1 MLSPLRK
8 HLAKRIFMQKRKQKI
23 LTEYFRKTETG
34 NRLLR
39 LHGIPKSLLRRHRM
53 PSVPPSGGISTTERA
68 LSWYGK
74 ARSATQKRLFH
85 DTGKPVRQHERGSS
99 ASPERLV
106 CGTGKANLLC
116 VSALRKCLKNRV
128 FAAGWSLAR
137 ADGSIAGL
145 PLHIYAYAAGIMYI
159 YANTLMR
166 A

>member
-1 MLSPLRK
+1 
-8 HLAKRIFMQKRKQKI
+8 
-23 LTEYFRKTETG
+23 
-34 NRLLR
+34 
-39 LHGIPKSLLRRHRM
+39 M

-85 DTGKPVRQHERGSS
+85 DTGKPVRQHGRGSS
-99 ASPERLV
+99 AAPERLV
-106 CGTGKANLLC
+106 CGTGKANRLC
-116 VSALRKCLKNRV
+116 VRALRKCLKNRV
-128 FAAGWSLAR
+128 FATGTPLAR

-145 PLHIYAYAAGIMYI
+145 PLHVYAYAAGIMYI

>member
-1 MLSPLRK
+1 M
-8 HLAKRIFMQKRKQKI
+8 
-23 LTEYFRKTETG
+23 TEYFRKTETG

-39 LHGIPKSLLRRHRM
+39 LHGMPKTLLRRHRM

-74 ARSATQKRLFH
+74 ARSATQKRFFH
-85 DTGKPVRQHERGSS
+85 ATGKPVRQHGRGSS
-99 ASPERLV
+99 AAPERLV
-106 CGTGKANLLC
+106 CGIEKANRLC
-116 VSALRKCLKNRV
+116 VRALRKCLKNRV
-128 FAAGWSLAR
+128 FATGTPLAR

-145 PLHIYAYAAGIMYI
+145 PLHIYACAAGIMYI